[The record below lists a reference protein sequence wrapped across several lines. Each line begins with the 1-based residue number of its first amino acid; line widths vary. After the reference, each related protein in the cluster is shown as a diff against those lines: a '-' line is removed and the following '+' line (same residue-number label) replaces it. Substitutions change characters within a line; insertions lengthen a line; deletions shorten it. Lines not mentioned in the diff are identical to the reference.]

1 MRIWMCLP
9 AMGQDDAWPQQMAIA
24 ILDYDAGNLTSVQRA
39 LAHLGLQAVVTA
51 DPAVVARADQV
62 VFPGVGAAGQCMGSL
77 RAKGLDRA
85 LYAAVAA
92 DKPVLVICV
101 GMQLLFES
109 SEEDG
114 GVPCLGILPGR
125 VVRFRP
131 VEPTIKVPHMGWN
144 PTRLTDPVL
153 GRGLPPEPCFYY
165 VHSYH
170 CVPGPGVDIIAT
182 AEHGGAFCAGVRRG
196 NLAAMQFHP
205 EKSGAAGL
213 QLIRNFL
220 LG

>member
-1 MRIWMCLP
+1 
-9 AMGQDDAWPQQMAIA
+9 MGQDDAAVQQMAIA

-39 LAHLGLQAVVTA
+39 LAHLGLEAAVTA
-51 DPAVVARADQV
+51 DPSVVARADQV

-77 RAKGLDRA
+77 RARGLDRA
-85 LYAAVAA
+85 LQAAVAA
-92 DKPVLVICV
+92 NKPVLVICV

-114 GVPCLGILPGR
+114 GVPCLGLLPGR

-131 VEPTIKVPHMGWN
+131 RDPAIKVPHMGWN
-144 PTRLTDPVL
+144 PTRLIDPVL
-153 GRGLPPEPCFYY
+153 SRGLPQDPCLYY

-170 CVPGPGVDIIAT
+170 CVPGSGVEVIAT
-182 AEHGGAFCAGVRRG
+182 ADHGGTFCAGVRRG

-205 EKSGAAGL
+205 EKSGAVGL

-220 LG
+220 VG

>member
-1 MRIWMCLP
+1 ML
-9 AMGQDDAWPQQMAIA
+9 A

-39 LAHLGLQAVVTA
+39 LAHLGFDALITA
-51 DPAVVARADQV
+51 DPAVVATADQV

-77 RAKGLDRA
+77 RARGLDRA
-85 LYAAVAA
+85 LHAAVAA

-101 GMQLLFES
+101 GMQLLFER

-114 GVPCLGILPGR
+114 GVACLGILPGE

-131 VEPTIKVPHMGWN
+131 TDPTIKVPHMGWN

-153 GRGLPPEPCFYY
+153 GVGIPPDSAFYY

-170 CVPGPGVDIIAT
+170 CVPGPGVEVIAT
-182 AEHGGAFCAGVRRG
+182 ADHGGPFVAGVRRER
-196 NLAAMQFHP
+196 LAALQFHP
-205 EKSGAAGL
+205 EKSGPVGL
-213 QLIRNFL
+213 RLIRNFL
-220 LG
+220 A